1 MHCLRRPARCALSQ
15 TSRCRVQQHQQRCNT
30 RLPIAAVC
38 LQQPACRLQ
47 AGAQHRHPGCTDCRF
62 CAFRVR
68 IVEVLRIL
76 AGKLALIL
84 HGARQYLQ
92 TDGAVS
98 LSLLASVCPQIH
110 FLDCSQTDS
119 LFILQ
124 LPDTDRLLKII
135 LLLQPSSPL
144 ELVDLGK
151 SELFH
156 AKVFLLHATDN

>member
-1 MHCLRRPARCALSQ
+1 LRTGKNHNIIPPFADVNYNLPLQAEEGESLLLCLHTAHCALSQ
-15 TSRCRVQQHQQRCNT
+15 TSCPLCTVSDVSTLYGVQQHQQRCNT

-47 AGAQHRHPGCTDCRF
+47 AGAQHRHPSCTDCRF

-98 LSLLASVCPQIH
+98 LSLLHLYARR
-110 FLDCSQTDS
+110 FT
-119 LFILQ
+119 F
-124 LPDTDRLLKII
+124 
-135 LLLQPSSPL
+135 
-144 ELVDLGK
+144 
-151 SELFH
+151 
-156 AKVFLLHATDN
+156 

>member
-1 MHCLRRPARCALSQ
+1 MSTQLTVHSLRRPARCALSQ

-47 AGAQHRHPGCTDCRF
+47 AGAQHRHPSCTDCSV

-98 LSLLASVCPQIH
+98 LSLYCICTPA
-110 FLDCSQTDS
+110 DS
-119 LFILQ
+119 LSRLQ
-124 LPDTDRLLKII
+124 PDRLT
-135 LLLQPSSPL
+135 
-144 ELVDLGK
+144 
-151 SELFH
+151 FH
-156 AKVFLLHATDN
+156 IAVARHRQIVKNYHPFATFLPP